1 MKFIPGV
8 VVLKKGMKSFVSQ
21 EEAVT
26 SPLAASLLKIDG
38 VKGIFLTPDF
48 ITVTK
53 AAQQEWQYL
62 KTIVLSAIVD
72 HFTAGMPVYLY
83 EMDQNDSSEQ
93 VASDSGEIAQKI
105 SQMIETRVR
114 PAVAQDGGDIE
125 FSYFD
130 ENTGTVYVRLQ
141 GSCSGCP
148 SSTVT
153 LKEGIERMLKHYIPE
168 VQAVEAL
175 NA

>member
-1 MKFIPGV
+1 
-8 VVLKKGMKSFVSQ
+8 
-21 EEAVT
+21 
-26 SPLAASLLKIDG
+26 
-38 VKGIFLTPDF
+38 
-48 ITVTK
+48 
-53 AAQQEWQYL
+53 
-62 KTIVLSAIVD
+62 
-72 HFTAGMPVYLY
+72 MPVYLY
-83 EMDQNDSSEQ
+83 EMDQNESSEQ